1 MFLSC
6 LIHRHYLKNT
16 VLMEI
21 ASALRWPDYLI
32 LASFLVIS
40 LGIGLYHALTGG
52 RQKTTSEFIMANRS
66 LKILPTSISLLVSY
80 QSAIMILG
88 LAAEM
93 YWFGAQLLLLST
105 CSFMLTTLITVVIF
119 VPWMFPLKLTSV
131 YEVRRYK
138 TIFWPSFCRF
148 LNFHII
154 TIRVVQ

>member
-1 MFLSC
+1 
-6 LIHRHYLKNT
+6 
-16 VLMEI
+16 MEP

-66 LKILPTSISLLVSY
+66 LKILPTSISLLVSH

-93 YWFGAQLLLLST
+93 YWYGAQLILLSPLSYIFST
-105 CSFMLTTLITVVIF
+105 IITVTIF
-119 VPWMFPLKLTSV
+119 VPWIFPFKLTSV
-131 YEVRRYK
+131 YEVSG
-138 TIFWPSFCRF
+138 TAHP
-148 LNFHII
+148 L
-154 TIRVVQ
+154 